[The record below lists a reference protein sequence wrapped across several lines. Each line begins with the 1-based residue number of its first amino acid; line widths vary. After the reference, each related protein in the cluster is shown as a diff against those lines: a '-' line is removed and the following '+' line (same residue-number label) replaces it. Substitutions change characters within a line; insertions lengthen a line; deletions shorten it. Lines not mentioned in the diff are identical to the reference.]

1 MWTSINKK
9 YFIFLSI
16 ILGIGLVLG
25 FIYVAFLSNDSKL
38 LIETSFQNFLQ
49 DLSNIRINLIST
61 HIFILPLLLIA
72 SFLVIGIPLGII
84 YLLYNGF
91 LIGFSLDNFIIVG
104 GFKGFIFGLIYNII
118 TKLVYLFLLIML
130 ITTLIKIS
138 INIINYLVKKNRFYK
153 DKIIVLFKKALMCI
167 ILIILNDIILYFIG
181 NNLINIFNFLVI

>member
-1 MWTSINKK
+1 M
-9 YFIFLSI
+9 
-16 ILGIGLVLG
+16 
-25 FIYVAFLSNDSKL
+25 
-38 LIETSFQNFLQ
+38 
-49 DLSNIRINLIST
+49 
-61 HIFILPLLLIA
+61 
-72 SFLVIGIPLGII
+72 
-84 YLLYNGF
+84 
-91 LIGFSLDNFIIVG
+91 DNFIIVG